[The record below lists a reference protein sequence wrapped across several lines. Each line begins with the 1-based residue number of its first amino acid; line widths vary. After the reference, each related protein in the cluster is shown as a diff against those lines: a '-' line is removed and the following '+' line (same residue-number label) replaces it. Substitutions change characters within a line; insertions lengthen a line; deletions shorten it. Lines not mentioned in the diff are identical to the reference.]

1 MAFEES
7 ERQDN
12 GGCHCHC
19 HGSVVVVVFAKIVK
33 VILVVLEVMVST

>member
-7 ERQDN
+7 DRQDN